1 MTPVRDE
8 PLSQG
13 TSRVRGFQVG
23 RSAPSFYEAH
33 VWRLMTPFVELLV
46 ERTVAPGRS
55 VLDVACGTGF
65 ATRAAALVAG
75 RGHGSTALI

>member
-1 MTPVRDE
+1 VAVDE
-8 PLSQG
+8 
-13 TSRVRGFQVG
+13 
-23 RSAPSFYEAH
+23 
-33 VWRLMTPFVELLV
+33 PFVELLV
-46 ERTVAPGRS
+46 ERTLAPGRS

>member
-1 MTPVRDE
+1 MAVDE
-8 PLSQG
+8 
-13 TSRVRGFQVG
+13 
-23 RSAPSFYEAH
+23 
-33 VWRLMTPFVELLV
+33 PFVELLV

-75 RGHGSTALI
+75 RGARVDGADLNAAMVAQARTQPDDSGAICPTPATRSTP